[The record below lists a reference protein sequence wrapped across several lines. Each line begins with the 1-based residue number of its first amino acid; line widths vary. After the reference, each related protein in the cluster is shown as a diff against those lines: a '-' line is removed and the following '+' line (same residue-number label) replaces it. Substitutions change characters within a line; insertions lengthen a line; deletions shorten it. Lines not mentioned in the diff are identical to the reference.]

1 MFYKKALMMWWTLTS
16 LDSFGLLG
24 QARLRG
30 KFSKAAIIKLFS
42 RCLNYPRLQVR
53 LMYQLLFMNFHKSA
67 FKRANRNMQHSNIIS

>member
-1 MFYKKALMMWWTLTS
+1 MDTYKS
-16 LDSFGLLG
+16 GQFGLLG

-53 LMYQLLFMNFHKSA
+53 LIYQLLFMNFHKSA
-67 FKRANRNMQHSNIIS
+67 FLKGQTETCSIQILFHEAFKCYS

>member
-1 MFYKKALMMWWTLTS
+1 MDTYKS
-16 LDSFGLLG
+16 GQFGLLG

-53 LMYQLLFMNFHKSA
+53 LIYQLLFMNFHKSA